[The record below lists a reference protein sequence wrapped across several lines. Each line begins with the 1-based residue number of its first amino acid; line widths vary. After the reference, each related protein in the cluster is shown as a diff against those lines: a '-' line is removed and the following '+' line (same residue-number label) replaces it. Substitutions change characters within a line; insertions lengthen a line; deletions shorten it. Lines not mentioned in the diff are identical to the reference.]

1 MSPCCSTT
9 FSTFGAASLLNYSH
23 SSQCVQA
30 FLCDFNIPFFL
41 IINDVE
47 HFLNSSFIAGCAG
60 FPLLQGLSL
69 VAAGGDCSPAVVH
82 GPLIEVASLVAEP
95 GL

>member
-1 MSPCCSTT
+1 MT
-9 FSTFGAASLLNYSH
+9 
-23 SSQCVQA
+23 
-30 FLCDFNIPFFL
+30 
-41 IINDVE
+41 NDVE